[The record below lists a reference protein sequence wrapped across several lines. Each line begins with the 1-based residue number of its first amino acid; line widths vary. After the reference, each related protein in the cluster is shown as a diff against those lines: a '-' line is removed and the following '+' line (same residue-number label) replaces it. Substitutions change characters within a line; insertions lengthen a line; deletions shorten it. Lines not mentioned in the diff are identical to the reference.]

1 MAGKEY
7 LNPVDFK
14 EVRFEQRDL
23 DIFRIQDAKTKLATL
38 QNYFFPRMEIML
50 RHSVELAREVYGTN
64 PFETMTVVRT
74 PNHRKDA
81 KIVIDH
87 NICQIGL
94 SGKRTDDA
102 LIITHPNGEPFK
114 FHPSS
119 LLFRIDPFAK
129 RMYVGLRFFNY
140 LVNEDFV
147 ALVTG
152 LLSKN
157 ARALQSLFNAVQ
169 IAFWSGDPFLTFRQT
184 LGDINN
190 PCRVASNGQFAYSAH
205 CRSPVAGFPV
215 DGGKI
220 RELVRNFVGLYPILD
235 SLILLGTGQKPR
247 LAEML
252 PKFVDWWHSTAQECG
267 DDPATDKDTDE
278 GIPLPELDSY
288 AIIRP
293 KKWWDVLA
301 RDNWT
306 CVSCGR
312 SAQTGIMLHIDH
324 IIPRSRGGTD
334 DTSNLQTLCWK
345 CNIGKSNRDTTNLRD
360 SG

>member
-1 MAGKEY
+1 MEGKGY

-50 RHSVELAREVYGTN
+50 RHSVELARKIYGIN

-81 KIVIDH
+81 KNVVDH

-102 LIITHPNGEPFK
+102 LIITHSNGEPFK

-119 LLFRIDPFAK
+119 LLFRIDPSTK
-129 RMYVGLRFFNY
+129 QMHVGLCFFNY

-147 ALVTG
+147 ALATDS
-152 LLSKN
+152 LSKN
-157 ARALQSLFNAVQ
+157 AKALQSLFNALQ
-169 IAFWSGDPFLTFRQT
+169 IGFWSGDPFLTFRQT
-184 LGDINN
+184 LGDMKN
-190 PCRVASNGQFAYSAH
+190 PYRVTSNGQFAYSAY
-205 CRSPVAGFPV
+205 CRSPVVGFPV
-215 DGGKI
+215 DGGGI
-220 RELVRNFVGLYPILD
+220 RGLARSFTGLYPILD
-235 SLILLGTGQKPR
+235 SMVLLGRGEKPR
-247 LAEML
+247 LEEML
-252 PKFVDWWHSTAQECG
+252 PKFVDWWYSEDQEDKG
-267 DDPATDKDTDE
+267 DSSDDGEPNED
-278 GIPLPELDSY
+278 IQLPELDSY

-293 KKWWDVLA
+293 KLWWDILA

-312 SAQTGIMLHIDH
+312 SAKTGIILNIDH
-324 IIPRSRGGTD
+324 IVPRSRGGTND
-334 DTSNLQTLCWK
+334 RSNLQTLCWK
-345 CNIGKSNRDTTNLRD
+345 CNIGKSNRDKTNLRD
-360 SG
+360 S